1 MTCIVQQLKEKV
13 NIKNPKKPGEVIVY
27 SRGGVYVGAGNQP
40 ITLKILTEGVTFTN
54 TGFVGETEQTIPAGI
69 SRFTTVSGICN
80 IGVYTK
86 YSLIWLSDGSSY
98 GNIDVDQMG
107 YTPNLEVLAF
117 RYTGSSGNIGNLKP
131 CTNLQRL
138 RLVGADLTLDLSDLP
153 DASSCYE
160 FALLSDMSG
169 TDPLNYVTGDISNLS
184 RLDAL
189 VTLDLQHSKVSG
201 NVSVFETLSSI
212 RTVKLNGCS
221 SISGD
226 VGSFANHSG
235 LWVLEIYDTAITGTL
250 ADLLVGTT
258 GLKNAWL
265 PDGVL
270 YTAADLATAD
280 ARCAANGGTPASSGH
295 YVNGGTLVDS
305 YPA

>member
-27 SRGGVYVGAGNQP
+27 SRGGLDVKGGNQP
-40 ITLKILTEGVTFTN
+40 ISLKILTEGVTFTN
-54 TGFVGETEQTIPAGI
+54 SGFVGETEQTIPAGV

-86 YSLIWLSDGSSY
+86 YSLVALGDGSSY

-107 YTPNLEVLAF
+107 YTPNLTELAF
-117 RYTGSSGNIGNLKP
+117 RYPGSSGNIGNLKT

-138 RLVGADLTLDLSDLP
+138 RLVGADLILDLSELP

-160 FALLSDMSG
+160 FALQGGWG
-169 TDPLNYVTGDISNLS
+169 TADPLNHVTGDISNLS
-184 RLDAL
+184 RLEAL
-189 VTLDLQHSKVSG
+189 ATLDLQYSKVSG
-201 NVSVFETLSSI
+201 NVFVFEALSSI
-212 RTVKLNGCS
+212 RTVKLNGS
-221 SISGD
+221 SNISGD

-235 LWVLEIYDTAITGTL
+235 LWVLEIHDTAVTGTL

-280 ARCAANGGTPASSGH
+280 ARCAANGGTPSSSGH

-305 YPA
+305 YPT